1 MGILDELL
9 KKSTGMQSLL
19 GGSMDETSMP
29 VEYSK
34 DQAFSDPYTN
44 VKPVNT
50 KFGPTTV
57 AAPFKYGEDG
67 KPIDAVTGEPTPPI
81 DESAP
86 SGSIVPPEKPNAI
99 NQMAR
104 LPNLFE
110 NVFGMSVDK
119 LSENWK
125 EKGGFE
131 GLMANPGFLLG
142 MSILQS
148 SAQGKSIGSGV
159 FDAAVK
165 AGTISA
171 AYADRIKA
179 RATVVAPISDAQREE
194 VRSVLAESDI
204 FTGSVGQKFK
214 NFLKE
219 KILKHLIDV
228 Q

>member
-1 MGILDELL
+1 MAHLAVQM
-9 KKSTGMQSLL
+9 KTY
-19 GGSMDETSMP
+19 MP

-34 DQAFSDPYTN
+34 DQAFTDPYTN
-44 VKPVNT
+44 TKPVNT
-50 KFGPTTV
+50 KFGPTKV

-99 NQMAR
+99 NQMAK

-125 EKGGFE
+125 EKGGFD

-142 MSILQS
+142 MSILQN

-171 AYADRIKA
+171 AYADR
-179 RATVVAPISDAQREE
+179 D
-194 VRSVLAESDI
+194 
-204 FTGSVGQKFK
+204 
-214 NFLKE
+214 
-219 KILKHLIDV
+219 
-228 Q
+228 

>member
-179 RATVVAPISDAQREE
+179 RSTVM
-194 VRSVLAESDI
+194 
-204 FTGSVGQKFK
+204 
-214 NFLKE
+214 
-219 KILKHLIDV
+219 
-228 Q
+228 

>member
-44 VKPVNT
+44 AKPVNT

-57 AAPFKYGEDG
+57 NEPFTYDPVTG
-67 KPIDAVTGEPTPPI
+67 KPMDAATGQAVTSNFPTQENKADSKADPK
-81 DESAP
+81 
-86 SGSIVPPEKPNAI
+86 EKPNAI

-125 EKGGFE
+125 K
-131 GLMANPGFLLG
+131 
-142 MSILQS
+142 
-148 SAQGKSIGSGV
+148 KRWV
-159 FDAAVK
+159 
-165 AGTISA
+165 
-171 AYADRIKA
+171 
-179 RATVVAPISDAQREE
+179 
-194 VRSVLAESDI
+194 
-204 FTGSVGQKFK
+204 
-214 NFLKE
+214 
-219 KILKHLIDV
+219 
-228 Q
+228 